1 MQRDLTTELQ
11 QRSAW
16 SSAQYELALAQ
27 QALPHAPTARR
38 QSAYDRLLAA
48 RRNCT
53 SFLHAW
59 LGAALELEPVREP
72 TMMFSL
78 DVDGVL
84 EEEALGFSAA
94 SLSAVAALKLLQLG
108 GVAVVLNTARSLD
121 DVRDRVECFRLPGG
135 VAGYGAAT
143 LDAVYDRRQRLTSG
157 EARAELD
164 QLAGILRG
172 YERLALDSAHG
183 ECVRVADVSTG
194 MPGPIEADRARQ
206 LIDDAGLHRL
216 TVWVASEHTDFVDRA
231 QDKAAGISAL
241 SREMGFAGLPSAA
254 MGDSRC
260 DLPMLRAADWALLT
274 AATLDGYA
282 GRAGQKVFR
291 TSAAGPGALW
301 EAACRLVPSTRLQR
315 ECRRLVAG
323 LDFPE
328 WLPASLD
335 RHLPSSA
342 GLGGLV
348 GQVTGQRGR
357 GRMLVSKLQ
366 RLTS

>member
-1 MQRDLTTELQ
+1 LQ

-16 SSAQYELALAQ
+16 SSAQHDLALAE
-27 QALPHAPTARR
+27 QALPHAPTANR
-38 QSAYDRLLAA
+38 QSAYDQLLAA

-53 SFLHAW
+53 SMLHAW

-121 DVRDRVECFRLPGG
+121 DVRERVERFHLPGG

-143 LDAVYDRRQRLTSG
+143 LDAVYDRQQRLTSDD
-157 EARAELD
+157 ARAELD
-164 QLAGILRG
+164 QLAGLLRG
-172 YERLALDSAHG
+172 DKRLVFDSAHG

-194 MPGPIEADRARQ
+194 LPRPIEAERARQ
-206 LIDDAGLHRL
+206 LIDTAGLHRL
-216 TVWVASEHTDFVDRA
+216 TVWVASEHTDFVDHG
-231 QDKAAGISAL
+231 QDKAAGINAL
-241 SREMGFAGLPSAA
+241 AQEMGLAGLPSAA

-260 DLPMLRAADWALLT
+260 DLPMLRAADWALLP

-291 TSAAGPGALW
+291 TRAGPDGLW
-301 EAACRLVPSTRLQR
+301 EAGCRLVPSARLQR

-323 LDFPE
+323 LDFPA
-328 WLPASLD
+328 WLPASLG